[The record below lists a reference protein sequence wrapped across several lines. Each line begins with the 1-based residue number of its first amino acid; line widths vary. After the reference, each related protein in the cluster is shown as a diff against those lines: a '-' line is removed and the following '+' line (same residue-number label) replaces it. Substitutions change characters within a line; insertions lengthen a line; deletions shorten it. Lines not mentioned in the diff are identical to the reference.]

1 MTLATI
7 CSRFVFPMISLEG
20 QRFWILG
27 LAPIGRSQIM
37 WSKFYFAFGGT
48 AVISVPLS
56 ALSNWSQ
63 HSAPLVTCVQVWT
76 SLLISFGL
84 SGLTVGMGALFPNF
98 REHNP
103 SKIVSGFGGTL
114 TLILSIGLVAA
125 SVGGGGL
132 LFHRF
137 LVLPQVDMYAWRPV
151 NDIAWAG
158 PFLGFITLLNLG
170 AGLIPM
176 ILGVRAL
183 EKVEF

>member
-1 MTLATI
+1 
-7 CSRFVFPMISLEG
+7 VFPMISLEG

-27 LAPIGRSQIM
+27 LAPIERSQIM

-48 AVISVPLS
+48 ALISVPFS
-56 ALSNWSQ
+56 ALSNWYE
-63 HSAPLVTCVQVWT
+63 HSSPLVFAVQVWT
-76 SLLISFGL
+76 SLLIAFGL

-98 REHNP
+98 KARDP

-114 TLILSIGLVAA
+114 TLIVSIGLVAF
-125 SVGGGGL
+125 SVCGGGL

-137 LVLPQVDMYAWRPV
+137 MVLPQVDMYAWRPM
-151 NDIAWAG
+151 NDLVWAG
-158 PFLGFITLLNLG
+158 PFLAFITLFNLA
-170 AGLIPM
+170 AGTIPM